1 MTFQIYTLGCKV
13 NTYESNVIEEQL
25 QKQGYQLTDGPADIV
40 IINTCTVTNTA
51 DRKSM
56 KMIHRIHKEYPQALL
71 VVIGC
76 MSQIRA
82 DEVKELPNV
91 IIVLGNKYKSK
102 LPALIE
108 QYMHDRQPIVLV
120 EDLMQTT
127 FETMRL
133 DNFNRTRAFVKIE
146 DGCENFCSYCI
157 IPYSR
162 GNVRSKA
169 PLDVIDEVKTLVKIG
184 HHEIVLTG
192 IHTGHYGA
200 EFEAYQFA
208 DLLRDLLNIPGL
220 ERLRISSIEMNE
232 ITDEVLQLLQSSS
245 ILVDHFHIPL
255 QSGSDSILKAMNRKY
270 DKQAF
275 IEKVAAIRKVRP
287 RISLTTDLIVGFPGE
302 TEEYFLETLD
312 TIRHLKFSKI
322 HVFPYSKRQGTKAAL
337 LPDIDGTTKK
347 QRVRTVLELSRQ
359 LEQEYMTQFLG
370 ETVTVIPEVERHG
383 YWLGHTGNYLA
394 VKVPVTKAGMPD
406 EITVV
411 LNEVAY
417 PYMIGE
423 VKKVSEHQSSEVADK
438 IQSEQKL
445 EI

>member
-169 PLDVIDEVKTLVKIG
+169 PLDVIDEVKT
-184 HHEIVLTG
+184 
-192 IHTGHYGA
+192 
-200 EFEAYQFA
+200 F
-208 DLLRDLLNIPGL
+208 
-220 ERLRISSIEMNE
+220 
-232 ITDEVLQLLQSSS
+232 
-245 ILVDHFHIPL
+245 
-255 QSGSDSILKAMNRKY
+255 
-270 DKQAF
+270 
-275 IEKVAAIRKVRP
+275 
-287 RISLTTDLIVGFPGE
+287 
-302 TEEYFLETLD
+302 
-312 TIRHLKFSKI
+312 
-322 HVFPYSKRQGTKAAL
+322 
-337 LPDIDGTTKK
+337 
-347 QRVRTVLELSRQ
+347 
-359 LEQEYMTQFLG
+359 
-370 ETVTVIPEVERHG
+370 
-383 YWLGHTGNYLA
+383 
-394 VKVPVTKAGMPD
+394 
-406 EITVV
+406 
-411 LNEVAY
+411 
-417 PYMIGE
+417 
-423 VKKVSEHQSSEVADK
+423 
-438 IQSEQKL
+438 
-445 EI
+445 